1 MFSTFFV
8 IDRIIATAPLP
19 LGGNRNGT
27 HPITG
32 GRMGPP
38 SDYDIIDLI
47 LHRTLRPDDAL
58 GLGH

>member
-1 MFSTFFV
+1 MGSNPVSPT
-8 IDRIIATAPLP
+8 IIFLSRADLESESK
-19 LGGNRNGT
+19 GT
-27 HPITG
+27 PPITG